1 MMGQALLELVL
12 KSYTLLQSALPSLP
26 SSDVDWLPSNYSF
39 PEDLLADLTEPER
52 QRLRQK
58 LDLMSATTFPAFVSR
73 CRSENEGF
81 AAKMSNLSSGLDLG
95 GGSPFLKLSFFSG

>member
-58 LDLMSATTFPAFVSR
+58 LDLMSAT
-73 CRSENEGF
+73 
-81 AAKMSNLSSGLDLG
+81 SSGLDLG